1 MAEVVAELRTAEG
14 VLERMNPVD
23 APGMAFAADPRD
35 ARGEIA
41 DAADGRQDP
50 DFVARADAAVGA
62 DIARKGPRRRA
73 GGRCTGGGRR
83 VTIVA
88 VAAQRGR
95 QIVAVHMLAGR
106 DVGGRGADWTAIFDR
121 SEEHTSELQSLMR
134 ISYAVF
140 CLK

>member
-1 MAEVVAELRTAEG
+1 MRISDWSSDVCSSDLVLRERGEQRARMAEVVAELRTAEG

-62 DIARKGPRRRA
+62 DIARKGPRRQM
-73 GGRCTGGGRR
+73 GRK
-83 VTIVA
+83 
-88 VAAQRGR
+88 
-95 QIVAVHMLAGR
+95 
-106 DVGGRGADWTAIFDR
+106 
-121 SEEHTSELQSLMR
+121 S
-134 ISYAVF
+134 
-140 CLK
+140 